1 MTYPAL
7 PLALPQAWRCVIAL
21 CIGFFMI
28 LLDQTIVTVATP
40 AIQKD
45 LGADY
50 GQIVWITS
58 VYLLCFAVPLLVT
71 GRLGDRWGPKRLYI
85 AGMTLF
91 TVASL
96 WCGLAGSIEQ
106 LIAARAV
113 QGLGA
118 SLLSPQTMSVI
129 NRVFPRE
136 RRGSALG
143 VWGATAGLSTLLGPI
158 LGGVITSAASWH
170 WIFFIN
176 VPIGVVSRGDGVPVG
191 AAL

>member
-40 AIQKD
+40 AIQDD

-50 GQIVWITS
+50 GQVVWITS
-58 VYLLCFAVPLLVT
+58 MYLLAFAVPLLVT

-85 AGMTLF
+85 AGMVLF
-91 TVASL
+91 SLASL

-106 LIAARAV
+106 LIAARV
-113 QGLGA
+113 Q
-118 SLLSPQTMSVI
+118 
-129 NRVFPRE
+129 
-136 RRGSALG
+136 
-143 VWGATAGLSTLLGPI
+143 
-158 LGGVITSAASWH
+158 H
-170 WIFFIN
+170 K
-176 VPIGVVSRGDGVPVG
+176 
-191 AAL
+191 